1 MTTRSTLF
9 YALVCCAIPAAV
21 GLVSSCA
28 TVIVDPSYSS
38 DGGTN
43 PTTGDGGNPN
53 NSLSTFSAKVA
64 DTFEFPPETSLLA
77 EAQRRWK
84 RDPHYM
90 TLNGNYYMFIAGSDS
105 SSLAERWSL
114 SYYKDTVVPGARSP
128 WTLLFEGPTSTSW
141 DKYDLMAPFA
151 TYRQTDG
158 WTLYYAA
165 NGDPSKPDYVLQIGR
180 ATGADLS
187 KLVRATQPVIGTPNF
202 TGATPDTARPDAY
215 GATDPCVFVDGTD
228 VYMYYAG
235 LDCGSG
241 VCKFQILRSKSPDGG
256 SSFPPGDVVMSG
268 RSGVAEEAGGVAGPS
283 IVKIGS
289 QYVMAYT
296 AVKDI
301 PQKDRKSI
309 RNALATGTVGM
320 AVSAD
325 GKTFQS
331 GTKTGAAL
339 VPQLAG
345 FSSFRSEGA
354 FSPSLYLDG
363 NVLRGWVSGL
373 KNDANGTYFG
383 IVSTELT
390 EAKP

>member
-1 MTTRSTLF
+1 MTTRSTLL
-9 YALVCCAIPAAV
+9 YALVCFAIPAAGV
-21 GLVSSCA
+21 LSSCA
-28 TVIVDPSYSS
+28 MVGIVDPGNP
-38 DGGTN
+38 DGGTIN
-43 PTTGDGGNPN
+43 PTGDGGNQN

-77 EAQRRWK
+77 EPQRRWK
-84 RDPHYM
+84 RDPHFM
-90 TLNGNYYMFIAGSDS
+90 SQSGNFYMFIAGSDATAIS
-105 SSLAERWSL
+105 ERWSL
-114 SYYKDTVVPGARSP
+114 SYYKDTAVPGARSP

-141 DKYDLMAPFA
+141 DKLDLMAPFA

-158 WTLYYAA
+158 WTVYYAA

-180 ATGADLS
+180 ASGSDLS

-202 TGATPDTARPDAY
+202 TGATPDMARPDAY

-241 VCKFQILRSKSPDGG
+241 VCKFQILRSKSSDGG
-256 SSFPPGDVVMSG
+256 TSFPPGDVVLSG

-283 IVKIGS
+283 IVKFNG

-325 GKTFQS
+325 GKTFQP
-331 GTKTGAAL
+331 GTKSGGAL

-354 FSPSLYLDG
+354 FSPSIYVDG
-363 NVLRGWVSGL
+363 NVVRGWVSGL
-373 KNDANGTYFG
+373 KNDANGTYYG
-383 IVSTELT
+383 IVSTDLT
-390 EAKP
+390 EIKP

>member
-1 MTTRSTLF
+1 MTTRSTLL
-9 YALVCCAIPAAV
+9 YALVCFAIPAAGV
-21 GLVSSCA
+21 LSSCA
-28 TVIVDPSYSS
+28 MVGVVDPGNPG
-38 DGGTN
+38 DGPGM
-43 PTTGDGGNPN
+43 PTGDGGTPN

-90 TLNGNYYMFIAGSDS
+90 SLTGNNYMFIAGSDAS
-105 SSLAERWSL
+105 AISERWSL
-114 SYYKDTVVPGARSP
+114 SYYKDTAVPGARSP

-141 DKYDLMAPFA
+141 DKFDLMAPFA

-180 ATGADLS
+180 ATGTDLS

-202 TGATPDTARPDAY
+202 TGATPDMARPDAY
-215 GATDPCVFVDGTD
+215 GATDPCVLVDGTD

-241 VCKFQILRSKSPDGG
+241 ACKFQILRSKSPDGG
-256 SSFPPGDVVMSG
+256 TSFPPGDVVLSG

-283 IVKIGS
+283 IVKFNG

-296 AVKDI
+296 AVKEI

-309 RNALATGTVGM
+309 RNVLATGTVGLAM
-320 AVSAD
+320 SAD
-325 GKTFQS
+325 GKTFQP

-354 FSPSLYLDG
+354 FSPSLYVDG
-363 NVLRGWVSGL
+363 NVVRGWVSGL
-373 KNDANGTYFG
+373 KNDANGTYYG
-383 IVSTELT
+383 IVSADLT
-390 EAKP
+390 EMKQ